1 LERIINIENKKITLD
16 LSNCVHRFDKNPILT
31 CHQVNSIWKIPHLK
45 VITVHNAG
53 ITVFKK
59 EVLMLFRSHLRNG
72 LSILGVAR
80 SKDGL
85 TNWKVDKQ
93 PAMMPCDLN
102 NSFADNVDKE
112 AIIENESGG
121 LEDARIAK
129 IGNDYVITYSAYHAK
144 IPHRVRVSMAITN
157 NFETYKRFG
166 AMLETDMR
174 NVVIFPEKINGKY
187 FALFRPNDTTANHT
201 GGIFKQICLGTLDN
215 YKINNWIVNTQ
226 QPLMKQ
232 GGVPSFFSDKIGPG
246 ATPIKTKYGWLNIFH
261 GVRGT
266 MDGNPYCLG
275 IALHDLKDVSKIK
288 VANIPILMPSKADC
302 KVSDTDYVHVPNVV
316 FTCGAIRRENGE
328 IYIYYAG
335 NDTVMNVA
343 ITHEDILVAL
353 CNSYPQNPLT
363 GIAQYNI
370 KKNLKGMF

>member
-1 LERIINIENKKITLD
+1 
-16 LSNCVHRFDKNPILT
+16 
-31 CHQVNSIWKIPHLK
+31 

-53 ITVFKK
+53 ITLFKD

-72 LSILGVAR
+72 MSILGIAR

-85 TNWKVDKQ
+85 SHWQVDSQ
-93 PAMMPCDLN
+93 PAMMPCDLS
-102 NSFADNVDKE
+102 NSFSDYVNKE
-112 AIIENESGG
+112 TVIDNESGG

-129 IGNDYVITYSAYHAK
+129 IGEDYVITYSAYHAK
-144 IPHRVRVSMAITN
+144 IQHRVRVSMAITKD
-157 NFETYKRFG
+157 FKSYKRLG
-166 AMLETDMR
+166 PVLETDMR

-187 FALFRPNDTTANHT
+187 YALFRPNDATDDHT
-201 GGIFKQICLGTLDN
+201 GGIFKQICLGNTDN
-215 YKINNWIVNTQ
+215 YQLNRWEVNLKT
-226 QPLMKQ
+226 PIMKQ
-232 GGVPSFFSDKIGPG
+232 CGGPSVFADKIGPG

-275 IALHDLKDVSKIK
+275 VALHDLTDVSKVK
-288 VANIPILMPSKADC
+288 VSNIPILMPSKADC
-302 KVSDTDYVHVPNVV
+302 KVADTDYVHVPNVV
-316 FTCGAIRRENGE
+316 FTCGAIRKENGE

-343 ITHEDILVAL
+343 ITHEDILTEL
-353 CNSYPQNPLT
+353 CNLYPQDPLT

-370 KKNLKGMF
+370 RENLKGTF